1 MNRLVIVSN
10 RVMLPLLANKESA
23 GGLGVALLDS
33 LKKYGGIWFGWSGE
47 LTDKKPKLKI
57 LKENKITFATL
68 DLPKEDYEDFYN
80 GYSNESLWP
89 LFHYRLDLVEYS
101 KKSYSGY
108 LSVNKRFAENLQ
120 PLLIKSD
127 IIWIHDYH
135 FILLARELRK
145 LKCTNKLGFFL
156 HIPWPSKENLMAL
169 PDHHELVEAL
179 LEFDV
184 IGFQTK
190 EYVMAFLDYVV
201 RELNG
206 VVETNGYL
214 YVKGKKVKVQHFPIS
229 IDTKGFMKLANDA
242 NSSNHVSRLIR
253 SLGGAKLIL
262 GVDRLDYSKGI
273 INRFKAYQKLLD
285 NYPEHRRKATL
296 MQIAPTSRGD
306 VQQYK
311 DIRLELETEAGHI
324 NGTFSDF
331 DWTPI
336 RYLNKGFNRKILA
349 GFFRRSQIGL
359 VTPLRDGMNLVAKE
373 YVAAQSPKDPG
384 VLILSR
390 FAGAAEELDG
400 ALIVN
405 PYDIEGMSEALNTA
419 LNMPLEERINR
430 WIRLIDQ
437 IQDSDIDKWTFN
449 CINAIEN
456 AVF

>member
-23 GGLGVALLDS
+23 GGLGVALLDA
-33 LKKYGGIWFGWSGE
+33 LKKYGGIWFGCSGE
-47 LTDKKPKLKI
+47 LTNKKPKLKI

-108 LSVNKRFAENLQ
+108 LSVNKRFAENLK

-190 EYVMAFLDYVV
+190 EYVIAFLDYVV

-214 YVKGKKVKVQHFPIS
+214 YVKSKKVKVQHFPIS

-242 NSSNHVSRLIR
+242 NSSNHVS
-253 SLGGAKLIL
+253 
-262 GVDRLDYSKGI
+262 
-273 INRFKAYQKLLD
+273 
-285 NYPEHRRKATL
+285 
-296 MQIAPTSRGD
+296 
-306 VQQYK
+306 
-311 DIRLELETEAGHI
+311 
-324 NGTFSDF
+324 
-331 DWTPI
+331 
-336 RYLNKGFNRKILA
+336 
-349 GFFRRSQIGL
+349 
-359 VTPLRDGMNLVAKE
+359 
-373 YVAAQSPKDPG
+373 
-384 VLILSR
+384 
-390 FAGAAEELDG
+390 
-400 ALIVN
+400 
-405 PYDIEGMSEALNTA
+405 
-419 LNMPLEERINR
+419 
-430 WIRLIDQ
+430 
-437 IQDSDIDKWTFN
+437 
-449 CINAIEN
+449 
-456 AVF
+456 